1 MNSEKRYLTIHFN
14 DGSKMVI
21 DFPQQHGDPQIVA
34 SRLKEIMHA
43 KQLMLEIDDTIVA
56 IPLSSVKYIQAYP
69 APQTL
74 PDGVIRG
81 AELVTLE

>member
-1 MNSEKRYLTIHFN
+1 MGEEKRYLTIHFN
-14 DGSKMVI
+14 DGTKMVI
-21 DFPQQHGDPQIVA
+21 DFPRQHSDAQIIA

-43 KQLMLEIDDTIVA
+43 KQLMLEVDGTIMA

-69 APQTL
+69 APETL

-81 AELVTLE
+81 AEMVTID